1 MPAISIVVPIYNVEF
16 YLSECLE
23 SILKQTF
30 HDFELI
36 LVNDGSTDGSGLIC
50 EHYEIKD
57 KRVKVIHQVNKGVS
71 SARNKGINVST
82 GEYIAFVDPD
92 DTVEPT
98 MYEILYTEAKSDNL
112 DLVVCP
118 IKTFNLL
125 TNTKS
130 VSSVYEGKE
139 GVLYQNDIKSEIIP
153 SFLNNKTL
161 SLVSSVNKLYK
172 ASLFKLNN
180 IRYEEHKSHSEDLSL
195 NLKILP
201 YVKKMVYVKKP
212 LYNYYIRRNNSLT
225 QTFREDLYSYIE
237 ENRKLMLETC
247 YNYSKYNFIKIV
259 RGHYAGV
266 TLSFLQELIVSPL
279 NPKKKRNVVKM
290 IVNDKEFLE
299 DVKCYDA
306 KSLFTKLLA
315 SICKFKSDLMVIRVI
330 QFKVKFQNSAYSFC
344 EKFLKKA

>member
-30 HDFELI
+30 NDFELI
-36 LVNDGSTDGSGLIC
+36 LVNDGSTDGSGIIC
-50 EHYEIKD
+50 DRYENKD

-71 SARNKGINVST
+71 SARNKGINASA

-98 MYEILYTEAKSDNL
+98 MYEILYTEAISNNL

-118 IKTFNLL
+118 IKTMNSF
-125 TNTKS
+125 TNTNS
-130 VSSVYEGKE
+130 VSSIYEGKE
-139 GVLYQNDIKSEIIP
+139 GVLFQKDIKSEIIP

-172 ASLFKLNN
+172 SSLFNLNK
-180 IRYEEHKSHSEDLSL
+180 IRYEEHKNHSEDLSL

-201 YVKKMVYVKKP
+201 YVKKMIYVKKP

-237 ENRKLMLETC
+237 ENRRLMLDTC
-247 YNYSKYNFIKIV
+247 YKYSKYNFIKTV

-266 TLSFLQELIVSPL
+266 TLNFLQELIVSPL
-279 NPKKKRNVVKM
+279 NFNKKRILVKM

-299 DVKCYDA
+299 DVKYYNA
-306 KSLFTKLLA
+306 KSLFTKLLV
-315 SICKFKSDLMVIRVI
+315 SICKFKSDLMIIRVI
-330 QFKVKFQNSAYSFC
+330 QLKLKFQNSVFS
-344 EKFLKKA
+344 FLKKA